1 MIALMDETS
10 PAGPGGIYYVVSVAV
25 LLDVDDV
32 TDKLAAVL
40 PDRRKRPFHWV
51 DEGPHAREAMLALL
65 CTSGVAGHVVV
76 HHPTGRRRQ
85 EKARGL
91 AVRELVPLAVLDG
104 ATELIIESRS
114 AREDTRDR
122 RNMIEIVRD
131 LGTPLAYRWEPKAE
145 PLLWVADA
153 ICGVMKEYLLGEDTA
168 PYELLRD
175 GGVLGGPL
183 YRRLP

>member
-10 PAGPGGIYYVVSVAV
+10 PTGPRGIYYVVSVAV

-32 TDKLAAVL
+32 TDKLAGVL
-40 PDRRKRPFHWV
+40 PNQRKRPFHWV
-51 DEGPHAREAMLALL
+51 NEGPHARDAMLELL

-85 EKARGL
+85 EEARGL

-122 RNMIEIVRD
+122 RNMIEIVRG
-131 LGTPLAYRWEPKAE
+131 LTTPLSYRWEPKAE
-145 PLLWVADA
+145 RLLWIADA

-168 PYELLRD
+168 PYERLRN
-175 GGVLGGPL
+175 GGVLGDPR
-183 YRRLP
+183 YRHLP